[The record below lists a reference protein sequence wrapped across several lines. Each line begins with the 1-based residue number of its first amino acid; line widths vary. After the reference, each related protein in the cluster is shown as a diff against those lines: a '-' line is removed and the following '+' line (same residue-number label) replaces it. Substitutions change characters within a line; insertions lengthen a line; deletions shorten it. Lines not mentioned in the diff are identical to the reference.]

1 LFAIPPSMPRRR
13 RIQFPGAV
21 HHVMARGNRKSMIV
35 DDDDDRQAFM
45 DAFGRAAI
53 DHEVRVYS
61 CCLMGTH
68 YHALLDTPR
77 GNVSDFARTGGEPS
91 PSSDLRGGVRSNAR
105 MRIHHS
111 LSDTRYR

>member
-1 LFAIPPSMPRRR
+1 MPRRR

-53 DHEVRVYS
+53 DHEVRV
-61 CCLMGTH
+61 
-68 YHALLDTPR
+68 
-77 GNVSDFARTGGEPS
+77 
-91 PSSDLRGGVRSNAR
+91 
-105 MRIHHS
+105 
-111 LSDTRYR
+111 